1 MNRTLKKVL
10 ACVMTVIMLVSAA
23 PLGVLAEIDLS
34 AILPDLSVKSQAV
47 NTTYNAV
54 AAAEYAT
61 DTHIM
66 IPKEINGL
74 SIPDT
79 GAAIRCPEKIC
90 GSSAEPEAKPNT
102 DTEIVI

>member
-61 DTHIM
+61 IT
-66 IPKEINGL
+66 
-74 SIPDT
+74 T
-79 GAAIRCPEKIC
+79 
-90 GSSAEPEAKPNT
+90 
-102 DTEIVI
+102 